1 MTELAR
7 PSRKRNAAR
16 TRQSLMEAGETLF
29 AAHGFAATTLDAIA
43 EASGVNK
50 AMIRYYFGDKDGL
63 YTAIIEAII
72 DDVLAHLDHA
82 LAGNGATEPVSSMGD
97 FIEIFAE
104 AIIARPS
111 FPRMILRD
119 YLDGDI
125 MTREGPARKLRSF
138 METTRRFY
146 AEGQAAGRFREVD
159 PHMLH
164 LSIVGAAIFFSLT
177 DRIRTAMMKHQGMAD
192 LELKSAPF
200 ARHLRQLILNGI
212 ER

>member
-1 MTELAR
+1 
-7 PSRKRNAAR
+7 
-16 TRQSLMEAGETLF
+16 
-29 AAHGFAATTLDAIA
+29 
-43 EASGVNK
+43 
-50 AMIRYYFGDKDGL
+50 
-63 YTAIIEAII
+63 
-72 DDVLAHLDHA
+72 
-82 LAGNGATEPVSSMGD
+82 
-97 FIEIFAE
+97 
-104 AIIARPS
+104 
-111 FPRMILRD
+111 
-119 YLDGDI
+119 
-125 MTREGPARKLRSF
+125 